1 MYVSKRTGLH
11 FQYPRSGYGRRTD
24 VLEGKIANCK
34 ASGKNGIVFL
44 LCRQGRTYTIF
55 YYVETEDE
63 KYFNMSS
70 LDRANLIAQFFKN
83 KVYLK

>member
-1 MYVSKRTGLH
+1 MFLRGLVYI
-11 FQYPRSGYGRRTD
+11 FNTLD
-24 VLEGKIANCK
+24 LDMVEELMCWKGKIANCK

-44 LCRQGRTYTIF
+44 LCRQERTYTIF

-63 KYFNMSS
+63 KYFNTSL